1 MYEQLKKRFT
11 KLLGL
16 LCKQDGIPDGKYFK
30 KLDKKWLNDK
40 QNLLDTYQ
48 MDIRAATQ
56 ASLKDLQITSGK
68 KQAFRTDCRVVVV
81 NIILK
86 LVEKTPVRYSFVR
99 SSTCL
104 DPKSIANNKKSA
116 SQFKALADGLSH
128 IKKRQLKLPI
138 WQNFNITN
146 FKRLPGK
153 NITLGVLLL
162 IL

>member
-1 MYEQLKKRFT
+1 M
-11 KLLGL
+11 GL
-16 LCKQDGIPDGKYFK
+16 LCKQDGIPDDKYFK

-48 MDIRAATQ
+48 MDMRAATQ

-68 KQAFRTDCRVVVV
+68 KQAFRTDCRVFVV

-116 SQFKALADGLSH
+116 HSLRHLQMGC
-128 IKKRQLKLPI
+128 
-138 WQNFNITN
+138 
-146 FKRLPGK
+146 
-153 NITLGVLLL
+153 L
-162 IL
+162 ILKKDS